1 MRYIKA
7 LIKTIKQMDRFNRN
21 MSLGF
26 LSLIFGM
33 ILSIPCRIFESYII
47 LIPTLIFPIMW
58 LYLILKSIWEEYL
71 RDELVKFIKKVKRN
85 LD

>member
-7 LIKTIKQMDRFNRN
+7 LIKTIKQMDRLNRN

-26 LSLIFGM
+26 SSLIFGM
-33 ILSIPCRIFESYII
+33 MLSIPCRIFESYII
-47 LIPTLIFPIMW
+47 LIPTLILIVVGM
-58 LYLILKSIWEEYL
+58 YLVYKAFWEEIL
-71 RDELVKFIKKVKRN
+71 RDDFKKFINKVRSN

>member
-47 LIPTLIFPIMW
+47 LIPTLIFIVVGM
-58 LYLILKSIWEEYL
+58 YLVSKTLWEESL
-71 RDELVKFIKKVKRN
+71 RDDLVKFINKIKSN